1 METYLLIAA
10 IVVMV
15 VGFAAVLGA
24 LLKRKDDAALGMIKQ
39 DLQGMSTQ
47 ITSTT
52 KEINDRLNK
61 AADYMLGVQKGL
73 GEMQEIGRNMRELQ
87 EFLRSPKLRGNVG
100 EKVMRD
106 LLEQMIPKG
115 NLSFQHGFKSG
126 VKVDAIIKT
135 RNGIIPIDA
144 KFPMENFNKAAK
156 SKDEAEQ
163 KSLLHEFAK
172 DVRKHVL
179 DIGRK
184 YILPGE
190 GTVDFALMYVPSEAI
205 YYEIIANDEL
215 LNIGSDQSVY
225 IVSPNTF
232 YYFVKTIMLAL
243 EGEKVE
249 ERARMVLQ
257 ALRGIQQ
264 DARKFGDELGVLD
277 GHLNRAHKAMDSVA
291 SSYTRLGTKIETT
304 SQLQSS
310 TVEKIEETA
319 STIEEPLVT
328 VPDDGDEI

>member
-1 METYLLIAA
+1 MDTTLLIVA

-15 VGFAAVLGA
+15 VGFGAVLGA
-24 LLKRKDDAALGMIKQ
+24 LLKRRDDTALGMLKQ
-39 DLQGMSTQ
+39 DMQGMSSQ

-52 KEINDRLNK
+52 KEINDRLNQ
-61 AADYMLGVQKGL
+61 AANYMMGVQKGL

-87 EFLRSPKLRGNVG
+87 DFLRSPKLRGNVG

-115 NLSFQHGFKSG
+115 NLNFQYGFKSG
-126 VKVDAIIKT
+126 TTVDAIIKT
-135 RNGIIPIDA
+135 RNGLIPIDA

-156 SKDEAEQ
+156 ATDEAERDRF
-163 KSLLHEFAK
+163 LHEFAK
-172 DVRKHVL
+172 DVRKHVG
-179 DIGRK
+179 DIARK
-184 YILPGE
+184 YILPSE

-205 YYEIIANDEL
+205 YYEIISNDEL
-215 LNIGSDQSVY
+215 INVGTDLAVY

-249 ERARMVLQ
+249 ERARLVLQ

-264 DARKFGDELGVLD
+264 DARKFGTELDVLD
-277 GHLNRAHKAMDSVA
+277 GHLGRSRKAMDSVSA
-291 SSYTRLGTKIETT
+291 SYTKLGAKIENTN
-304 SQLQSS
+304 QLQSA
-310 TVEKIEETA
+310 TVEHLEEVTKIGE
-319 STIEEPLVT
+319 ST
-328 VPDDGDEI
+328 DGQSE